1 MITYNTTNHVNFGDY
16 IVDKGNEE
24 KILNDNVTG
33 IQMQIEAP
41 LIVQSCE
48 DPFIVE
54 PNCVPVQ
61 IFVNGVFDQNI
72 NSGGSYNCVTS
83 GSEIYDIFLNGVD
96 TGQDLDFDGTNHTI
110 NLS

>member
-1 MITYNTTNHVNFGDY
+1 M
-16 IVDKGNEE
+16 
-24 KILNDNVTG
+24 
-33 IQMQIEAP
+33 
-41 LIVQSCE
+41 QSCE